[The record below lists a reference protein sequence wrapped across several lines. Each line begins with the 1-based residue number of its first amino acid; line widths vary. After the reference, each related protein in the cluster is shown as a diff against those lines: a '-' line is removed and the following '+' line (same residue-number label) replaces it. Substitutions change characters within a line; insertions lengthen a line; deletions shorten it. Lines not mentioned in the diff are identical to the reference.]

1 MNRLVVIL
9 NTYKSLGVIPDPENF
24 EAIINILQELKFK
37 RDDNSGIEMTRKE
50 IADWLVKFIKSR
62 DGMEGKDFAS
72 FVNVS
77 LKLNS
82 SYTTRLAKLRLGS
95 GANMR
100 NFEDDF
106 DDLHN
111 A

>member
-1 MNRLVVIL
+1 MNRLFVIL
-9 NTYKSLGVIPDPENF
+9 NTYRSLGVIPDPENF

-37 RDDNSGIEMTRKE
+37 KDDNSGEEMTRKE
-50 IADWLVKFIKSR
+50 IADWLVKFVKSK

-82 SYTTRLAKLRLGS
+82 SYAARLAKLRS
-95 GANMR
+95 GPDKKNR

-106 DDLHN
+106 DDL